1 MENNALITFTMILP
15 IIELC
20 MGIANAVSV
29 KDKIQYPINNP
40 ANIHSCDFVP
50 FHAVLN
56 TSDIINL
63 GASGI
68 GSNVYY
74 TFHPSFN
81 LLAEGKT
88 QQVTDEPYAYILYA
102 EFSTMAKINYVD
114 VTDGKNKDVNAQGM
128 FKMERSSIKNQ
139 FFYEIISER
148 SQWLDT
154 VIE

>member
-63 GASGI
+63 GSIIYNICFFIYITFCKWRFLRYHDDTQAESG
-68 GSNVYY
+68 SHEVS
-74 TFHPSFN
+74 TFC
-81 LLAEGKT
+81 
-88 QQVTDEPYAYILYA
+88 
-102 EFSTMAKINYVD
+102 ST
-114 VTDGKNKDVNAQGM
+114 
-128 FKMERSSIKNQ
+128 
-139 FFYEIISER
+139 
-148 SQWLDT
+148 
-154 VIE
+154 

>member
-56 TSDIINL
+56 TSDIINFDL
-63 GASGI
+63 
-68 GSNVYY
+68 
-74 TFHPSFN
+74 FN
-81 LLAEGKT
+81 RVVK
-88 QQVTDEPYAYILYA
+88 YIV
-102 EFSTMAKINYVD
+102 E
-114 VTDGKNKDVNAQGM
+114 KNNFIFV
-128 FKMERSSIKNQ
+128 
-139 FFYEIISER
+139 
-148 SQWLDT
+148 
-154 VIE
+154 

>member
-56 TSDIINL
+56 TSDITIL
-63 GASGI
+63 
-68 GSNVYY
+68 
-74 TFHPSFN
+74 FSF
-81 LLAEGKT
+81 ETKIDVF
-88 QQVTDEPYAYILYA
+88 QQVLPSKCY
-102 EFSTMAKINYVD
+102 
-114 VTDGKNKDVNAQGM
+114 
-128 FKMERSSIKNQ
+128 
-139 FFYEIISER
+139 
-148 SQWLDT
+148 
-154 VIE
+154 

>member
-63 GASGI
+63 GSIMYNICLLCVDTNVKYIVEKNNFIFVLWGI
-68 GSNVYY
+68 
-74 TFHPSFN
+74 
-81 LLAEGKT
+81 
-88 QQVTDEPYAYILYA
+88 
-102 EFSTMAKINYVD
+102 
-114 VTDGKNKDVNAQGM
+114 
-128 FKMERSSIKNQ
+128 ERSVFFNGREKWAKGFENQ
-139 FFYEIISER
+139 R
-148 SQWLDT
+148 
-154 VIE
+154 V

>member
-63 GASGI
+63 GSIIYNICLLCVDTNVKYIVEKNNFIRGFTAVCGLGGGI
-68 GSNVYY
+68 YFFCS
-74 TFHPSFN
+74 S
-81 LLAEGKT
+81 
-88 QQVTDEPYAYILYA
+88 
-102 EFSTMAKINYVD
+102 YVRR
-114 VTDGKNKDVNAQGM
+114 G
-128 FKMERSSIKNQ
+128 
-139 FFYEIISER
+139 
-148 SQWLDT
+148 T
-154 VIE
+154 V

>member
-63 GASGI
+63 GSI
-68 GSNVYY
+68 IYNICLLCVD
-74 TFHPSFN
+74 TN
-81 LLAEGKT
+81 LK
-88 QQVTDEPYAYILYA
+88 YIV
-102 EFSTMAKINYVD
+102 E
-114 VTDGKNKDVNAQGM
+114 KNNFIFV
-128 FKMERSSIKNQ
+128 
-139 FFYEIISER
+139 
-148 SQWLDT
+148 
-154 VIE
+154 

>member
-63 GASGI
+63 GSI
-68 GSNVYY
+68 MYNICLLCVDTNV
-74 TFHPSFN
+74 
-81 LLAEGKT
+81 K
-88 QQVTDEPYAYILYA
+88 YIV
-102 EFSTMAKINYVD
+102 EKIPVP
-114 VTDGKNKDVNAQGM
+114 AL
-128 FKMERSSIKNQ
+128 FKP
-139 FFYEIISER
+139 IISLLL
-148 SQWLDT
+148 SSFIDDA
-154 VIE
+154 IELAVEYMKNEVL

>member
-63 GASGI
+63 GSI
-68 GSNVYY
+68 IFYFRLKPKEMY
-74 TFHPSFN
+74 FN
-81 LLAEGKT
+81 RRFLLSA
-88 QQVTDEPYAYILYA
+88 
-102 EFSTMAKINYVD
+102 INL
-114 VTDGKNKDVNAQGM
+114 GEKD
-128 FKMERSSIKNQ
+128 K
-139 FFYEIISER
+139 
-148 SQWLDT
+148 
-154 VIE
+154 

>member
-1 MENNALITFTMILP
+1 MKTETDGVI
-15 IIELC
+15 
-20 MGIANAVSV
+20 
-29 KDKIQYPINNP
+29 
-40 ANIHSCDFVP
+40 
-50 FHAVLN
+50 
-56 TSDIINL
+56 SDIINL

-114 VTDGKNKDVNAQGM
+114 VTDGKNKDVNVQDG
-128 FKMERSSIKNQ
+128 
-139 FFYEIISER
+139 
-148 SQWLDT
+148 T
-154 VIE
+154 VIYKKSIFL

>member
-1 MENNALITFTMILP
+1 MRKTEVLPHPTPEIYSKEKIMENNALITFTMILP

-63 GASGI
+63 GSI
-68 GSNVYY
+68 IYNICLLCVDTNV
-74 TFHPSFN
+74 
-81 LLAEGKT
+81 K
-88 QQVTDEPYAYILYA
+88 YIV
-102 EFSTMAKINYVD
+102 E
-114 VTDGKNKDVNAQGM
+114 KNNFIFV
-128 FKMERSSIKNQ
+128 
-139 FFYEIISER
+139 
-148 SQWLDT
+148 
-154 VIE
+154 

>member
-63 GASGI
+63 GSIMYNICLLCVDTNVKYIVEKNAGLYIEDKDASEK
-68 GSNVYY
+68 S
-74 TFHPSFN
+74 
-81 LLAEGKT
+81 
-88 QQVTDEPYAYILYA
+88 
-102 EFSTMAKINYVD
+102 
-114 VTDGKNKDVNAQGM
+114 
-128 FKMERSSIKNQ
+128 
-139 FFYEIISER
+139 FYETIASLMHDKSRLEELQRNSLALAKFDGTEKIVE
-148 SQWLDT
+148 QLKE
-154 VIE
+154 IANEKNL

>member
-63 GASGI
+63 GSI
-68 GSNVYY
+68 MYNICLLCVDTNVKYIVEK
-74 TFHPSFN
+74 TILFSF
-81 LLAEGKT
+81 ETKREVF
-88 QQVTDEPYAYILYA
+88 QQVLPSKCY
-102 EFSTMAKINYVD
+102 
-114 VTDGKNKDVNAQGM
+114 
-128 FKMERSSIKNQ
+128 
-139 FFYEIISER
+139 
-148 SQWLDT
+148 
-154 VIE
+154 

>member
-56 TSDIINL
+56 ICLLCVDT
-63 GASGI
+63 
-68 GSNVYY
+68 NV
-74 TFHPSFN
+74 
-81 LLAEGKT
+81 K
-88 QQVTDEPYAYILYA
+88 YIV
-102 EFSTMAKINYVD
+102 E
-114 VTDGKNKDVNAQGM
+114 KNNFIFV
-128 FKMERSSIKNQ
+128 
-139 FFYEIISER
+139 
-148 SQWLDT
+148 
-154 VIE
+154 